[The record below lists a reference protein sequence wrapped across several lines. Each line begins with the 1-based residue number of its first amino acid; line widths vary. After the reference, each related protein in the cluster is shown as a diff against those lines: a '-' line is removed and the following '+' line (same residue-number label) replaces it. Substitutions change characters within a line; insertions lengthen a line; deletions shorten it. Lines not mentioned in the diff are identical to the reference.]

1 MAAFGAPCR
10 ARGWTARRIDYPVM
24 RWVPFD
30 ASAAPRTGGLD
41 GDVVRAA
48 SSSANIRP
56 RGPLSTDI
64 DGTTLV
70 TDGGWTAQ

>member
-1 MAAFGAPCR
+1 
-10 ARGWTARRIDYPVM
+10 M